1 MRPVIAFL
9 LCLITSSL
17 MSQTSVVYKR
27 NPATGQLEV
36 YESRGGLPTGQP
48 LYKIKKN
55 VYGYLE
61 IENSG
66 ASQDPF
72 TKKPDYSSYNN
83 FKPYQL
89 PAKEIFETLET
100 INKRYEYD
108 NITSDPNKN
117 SSNEGKEY
125 VKNFFQQRSK
135 VATALFKFYNS
146 NVSFPK
152 TLANGWYEV
161 VNIYDNEASSA
172 LGNEAGKD
180 YKYGIAKVQDNKIVE
195 YYENC
200 NSSDLKTGFVFQKMK
215 LDVISPIANCKST
228 FRKTGSDD
236 YSSVYFL
243 DNILD
248 YSKQIPNPEFG
259 FYSIYTSF
267 NIESSKMLVVQV
279 VRNYTITREEV
290 AGIKV
295 GQYSAILAQP
305 NPSNNDCNNSLM
317 TLAFKKTSDKFSIGI
332 VQTTEKVFGG
342 SVWLFNNLTIPSGN
356 CQSTI
361 LTQ

>member
-1 MRPVIAFL
+1 MKYYIFL
-9 LCLITSSL
+9 ITCLISSVAY
-17 MSQTSVVYKR
+17 SQSSIVYKR
-27 NPATGQLEV
+27 NAFGLLEV
-36 YESRGGLPTGQP
+36 YKSQGGLPVGSP

-55 VYGYLE
+55 ICGYLE
-61 IENSG
+61 IENVD
-66 ASQDPF
+66 ASTNPF
-72 TKKPDYSSYNN
+72 TQKHDYSIFISR
-83 FKPYQL
+83 PLQL
-89 PAKEIFETLET
+89 PIKEIFETIET
-100 INKRYEYD
+100 LNKRYEYD

-125 VKNFFQQRSK
+125 IKNFFQQRSQ
-135 VATALFKFYNS
+135 VATELFKFYNS

-152 TLANGWYEV
+152 ILANGWYEV

-172 LGNEAGKD
+172 LGYEAGKD
-180 YKYGIAKVQDNKIVE
+180 YKYGIAKVQDNKIIE

-215 LDVISPIANCKST
+215 LDVMSTITNCKST
-228 FRKTGSDD
+228 VRKTGSND

-267 NIESSKMLVVQV
+267 NIERSKMLVVQV

-305 NPSNNDCNNSLM
+305 NPNNNDCNNSLM
-317 TLAFKKTSDKFSIGI
+317 TLAFKKTSDIFSVGV
-332 VQTTEKVFGG
+332 VQTSEKIFGG
-342 SVWLFNNLTIPSGN
+342 SVWLFNNLTIPSGK
-356 CQSTI
+356 CQATV